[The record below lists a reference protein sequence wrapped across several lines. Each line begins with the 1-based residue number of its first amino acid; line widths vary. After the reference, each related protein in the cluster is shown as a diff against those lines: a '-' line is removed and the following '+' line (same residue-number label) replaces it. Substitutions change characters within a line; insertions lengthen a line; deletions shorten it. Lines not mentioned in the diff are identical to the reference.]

1 MGSGF
6 VLRKLGGALLTLA
19 AIAVLNFFLF
29 RLLPGDP
36 INSLLPRNVS
46 QAQKQ
51 SLRLRLGLDQPIFP
65 AVIRQ
70 PTGGLSID
78 FSTLPDSLLHNQ
90 FLTSMGNLLVLDLGT
105 SFSERKAVTDVI
117 ADHLWPTVLLVGTA
131 EVVSLIVGVAIGIR
145 AGWRRGS
152 RFDSLSIN
160 GSLVL
165 YAVPLFWLGM
175 LLFYFFATPN
185 GIALLPGQ
193 QMVTPGLHHSDPVA
207 YWIDVLRHLILPATT
222 LALGLIAGNALIM
235 RSSMV
240 ETLRDDYITTARAK
254 GLTDRE
260 VVRRHAIPNALLP
273 TVTVVALTFG
283 YVLGGAIGVEE
294 VFSWPGMGS
303 LIVDSIND
311 KDFPVLQGIFLVI
324 AVCVVVANLVADI
337 LYGVLDPR
345 VRT

>member
-29 RLLPGDP
+29 RMLPGDP

-65 AVIRQ
+65 AVVRQ

-165 YAVPLFWLGM
+165 
-175 LLFYFFATPN
+175 
-185 GIALLPGQ
+185 LP
-193 QMVTPGLHHSDPVA
+193 S
-207 YWIDVLRHLILPATT
+207 
-222 LALGLIAGNALIM
+222 
-235 RSSMV
+235 
-240 ETLRDDYITTARAK
+240 
-254 GLTDRE
+254 
-260 VVRRHAIPNALLP
+260 
-273 TVTVVALTFG
+273 
-283 YVLGGAIGVEE
+283 
-294 VFSWPGMGS
+294 
-303 LIVDSIND
+303 
-311 KDFPVLQGIFLVI
+311 
-324 AVCVVVANLVADI
+324 
-337 LYGVLDPR
+337 
-345 VRT
+345 